1 MGSKMAMRPLLNLS
15 ISSTALFLARISS
28 SHMTMCR
35 KSGTCT
41 RMRMLKDLVLSG
53 LCSEPIKDFLLM
65 TVYFKGWDSDKEKIT
80 ELITEKE

>member
-1 MGSKMAMRPLLNLS
+1 
-15 ISSTALFLARISS
+15 
-28 SHMTMCR
+28 
-35 KSGTCT
+35 
-41 RMRMLKDLVLSG
+41 MRMVKDLVLSG